1 VKDWENLLVGEAR
14 ALVPWFSDPRV
25 TDVFVNGVENLYVE
39 RGEGLELHPPFFTE
53 AGLRDFVERL
63 VLPLGRRL
71 DAAQPFLD
79 GRLGDLGRFH
89 AIFPPAVRN
98 APHLSFRLF
107 RNKDRAKLESFGP
120 APLIEEGLRAGQ
132 NWILCG
138 ATGTGKTTLLCR
150 LLERSDPSERIVVV
164 EESREIQLDHPHLV
178 ALEGRPLGPEGVG
191 EISLRSLLRQ
201 ALRMGPD
208 RLVLG
213 ECRGEEAF
221 DLVQAMNTGHRG
233 SLSTLHANS
242 CRDALRR
249 LESLVLLGS
258 RGATLPAVREWVAGA
273 VQGVA
278 FLERRGGRRRIAEII
293 EVRGLEGEVYR
304 ITPKFRVMEG
314 AGAGRGSPLAPD
326 GKVCE
331 FTPFLR

>member
-1 VKDWENLLVGEAR
+1 MNDWENLLLGEAK
-14 ALVPWFSDPRV
+14 ALVPWFFDPQV
-25 TDVFVNGVENLYVE
+25 TDVFVNGVDSVYVE
-39 RGEGLELHPPFFTE
+39 RGQGLERHPTVFTE
-53 AGLRDFVERL
+53 PGLRDFVERL
-63 VLPLGRRL
+63 ILPLGRRV

-79 GRLGDLGRFH
+79 GRVGELGRFH
-89 AIFPPAVRN
+89 AIFPPAVRK
-98 APHLSFRLF
+98 APHLSFRIF
-107 RNKDRAKLESFGP
+107 RQSDRAQLASFGP
-120 APLIEEGLRAGQ
+120 ASLIEEGLRAGQ

-150 LLERSDPSERIVVV
+150 LLDQANPAERIIVV
-164 EESREIQLDHPHLV
+164 EESREIQLNHQHAV
-178 ALEGRPLGPEGVG
+178 SLEGRPLGPEGVG
-191 EISLRSLLRQ
+191 EVSLRTLLRQ

-233 SLSTLHANS
+233 SVSTLHANS

-258 RGATLPAVREWVAGA
+258 RGASLPAVREWVAGA

-278 FLERRGGRRRIAEII
+278 FLQRCNGRRFIAEVL

-304 ITPKFRVMEG
+304 ITPKYKLSE
-314 AGAGRGSPLAPD
+314 AEAAKSASPLASAS
-326 GKVCE
+326 KVCE
-331 FTPFLR
+331 FTAPI

>member
-1 VKDWENLLVGEAR
+1 MNEWESLLLGEAK
-14 ALVPWFSDPRV
+14 ALVPWFSDPKV
-25 TDVFVNGVENLYVE
+25 TDVFINGTSSFFVE
-39 RGEGLELHPPFFTE
+39 RGAGLERHPSVFTE
-53 AGLRDFVERL
+53 PGLRDFVERL
-63 VLPLGRRL
+63 VLPLGRRV

-79 GRLGDLGRFH
+79 GRVGDLGRFH
-89 AIFPPAVRN
+89 AIFPPAVRS
-98 APHLSFRLF
+98 APHLSFRIF
-107 RNKDRAKLESFGP
+107 RKSDKAQLASFGP
-120 APLIEEGLRAGQ
+120 TSYLEEGLRAGQ

-150 LLERSDPSERIVVV
+150 LLDESPPEERIVVV
-164 EESREIQLDHPHLV
+164 EESREIQLDHPHV
-178 ALEGRPLGPEGVG
+178 VTLEGRPVGPEGVG
-191 EISLRSLLRQ
+191 EISLRTLLRQ

-221 DLVQAMNTGHRG
+221 DLIQAMNTGHRG
-233 SLSTLHANS
+233 SISTLHANS

-273 VQGVA
+273 VQGIA
-278 FLERRGGRRRIAEII
+278 YLERRAGVRRITEVL

-304 ITPKFRVMEG
+304 ITPKYQETQ
-314 AGAGRGSPLAPD
+314 S
-326 GKVCE
+326 
-331 FTPFLR
+331 LRRI

>member
-1 VKDWENLLVGEAR
+1 MNEWETLLLGEAKG
-14 ALVPWFSDPRV
+14 LVPWFSDPRV
-25 TDVFVNGVENLYVE
+25 TDVFVNGTASLYVE
-39 RGEGLELHPPFFTE
+39 RGEGLESHPTLLSE

-63 VLPLGRRL
+63 VLPLGRRV

-79 GRLGDLGRFH
+79 GRVGELGRFH
-89 AIFPPAVRN
+89 AIFPPAVRG
-98 APHLSFRLF
+98 APHLSFRIF
-107 RNKDRAKLESFGP
+107 RRGEKAPLESFGP
-120 APLIEEGLRAGQ
+120 TSFIEEGLAAGQ

-150 LLERSDPSERIVVV
+150 LLERAAPEERILIV
-164 EESREIQLDHPHLV
+164 EESREIQLDHPHAV
-178 ALEGRPLGPEGVG
+178 TLEGRPMGPEGVG
-191 EISLRSLLRQ
+191 EISLRALLRQ

-221 DLVQAMNTGHRG
+221 DLVQAMNTGHRR

-278 FLERRGGRRRIAEII
+278 FLERRGGVRRITEVL

-304 ITPKFRVMEG
+304 ITPKYKEAEALPR
-314 AGAGRGSPLAPD
+314 R
-326 GKVCE
+326 
-331 FTPFLR
+331 